1 MSALTFPTR
10 EKVDLIE
17 AEVTMDNTVVANEKP
32 VPSAAEFC
40 STAQKAKRDIEDMD
54 ECGISPISKL
64 HWSVDTDKTATPL
77 ETPADTPVRETRST
91 VLQKS
96 LQKTV
101 STPVLSA
108 RPTRTARL
116 ENHLSSLF
124 SISDFRTL
132 NLDQSCM
139 PFDKPT
145 PL

>member
-1 MSALTFPTR
+1 VSALTFPTL
-10 EKVDLIE
+10 EKVDLIEAETPEE

-32 VPSAAEFC
+32 VPSAAELC

-108 RPTRTARL
+108 RPTRTAKREFNMTPVQSEEKRL
-116 ENHLSSLF
+116 KKALSTNDL
-124 SISDFRTL
+124 
-132 NLDQSCM
+132 
-139 PFDKPT
+139 
-145 PL
+145 